1 MLRVL
6 VIDDHAVVR
15 EGLKR
20 ALIQDPEL
28 KIVGEAASKQEAFAQ
43 IAHHNPDVLVVDLHL
58 PDGSGLD
65 IIRWSRSNS
74 KKIGIVVLT
83 MAELPEYILASLDA
97 GASAFVE
104 KVAPISEVIAAIHHS
119 HRAPLSFTTRRLVDV
134 LAIKKDRH
142 GLTGREIEVLELLP
156 LGATV
161 AEMALNLF
169 VSESTIKT
177 HMASIYRKFSVKN
190 RMQAI
195 NAGRKKGLLK

>member
-20 ALIQDPEL
+20 ALIQDPDV
-28 KIVGEAASKQEAFAQ
+28 KVVGEAASKKEAFAQ
-43 IAHHNPDVLVVDLHL
+43 IAHHAPDVIVVDLHL

-65 IIRWSRSNS
+65 IIRWVRKNS
-74 KKIGIVVLT
+74 KIIGIVVLT
-83 MAELPEYILASLDA
+83 MSDLPEYIIASMDA

-104 KVAPISEVIAAIHHS
+104 KISPITEVIAAIHYCAK
-119 HRAPLSFTTRRLVDV
+119 APLSFSSRRMVDV
-134 LAIKKDRH
+134 LAVKKERH

-156 LGATV
+156 LGETV
-161 AEMALNLF
+161 AEMAQNLF

-177 HMASIYRKFSVKN
+177 HIAAIYRKFEVKN

-195 NAGRKKGLLK
+195 NLGRKMGLLK

>member
-1 MLRVL
+1 MIQVL
-6 VIDDHAVVR
+6 VIDDHALVR

-20 ALIQDPEL
+20 ALMQDP
-28 KIVGEAASKQEAFAQ
+28 KVKVIGEAASKKEAFAQ
-43 IAHHNPDVLVVDLHL
+43 IAHHNPDVIVIDLHL

-65 IIRWSRSNS
+65 IIRWARSNS

-83 MAELPEYILASLDA
+83 MSDMPEYIVASLDA

-104 KVAPISEVIAAIHHS
+104 KISPTSEVIAAIYHS
-119 HRAPLSFTTRRLVDV
+119 AKAPLSFTTRRLSDV
-134 LAIKKDRH
+134 LAVKKERH

-156 LGATV
+156 LGETV
-161 AEMALNLF
+161 TEMALNLI

-177 HMASIYRKFSVKN
+177 HISAIYRKFEVNN

-195 NAGRKKGLLK
+195 NIARKKGLLK